1 MPKGYMISAHRS
13 EADPHKREAYIRLA
27 IPAIKAAGGTPLSS
41 GDCRVVAKENGI
53 AQRTVL
59 IEFDTFE
66 KAIAA
71 YESDGYQKALKALG
85 DGADR
90 DVRLFEGV

>member
-1 MPKGYMISAHRS
+1 MSKGYMISAHRS
-13 EADPHKREAYIRLA
+13 EANPDKRAAYLKLA
-27 IPAIKAAGGTPLSS
+27 VPALMAAGGRPLTS
-41 GDCRVVAKENGI
+41 GTSRVEARENGI

-59 IEFDTFE
+59 IEFDSFE

-71 YESDGYQKALKALG
+71 YESDAYQAALKALG

-90 DVRLFEGV
+90 DVRLFEGI